1 MRFFGIMLALGSTGC
16 FMNSPPDGAE
26 VVAEDAAVSQQSV
39 DPVVASPDRTA
50 ALAKAD
56 LADGV
61 EDKVAHKC
69 AGCALAMD
77 GDPAHVIEVDGY
89 SLNMCAGECKTHFE
103 EDLDGNLGQ
112 LIQ

>member
-1 MRFFGIMLALGSTGC
+1 MRFFGIMLALCATGC
-16 FMNSPPDGAE
+16 FSNSTPEGEEAGAE
-26 VVAEDAAVSQQSV
+26 AAAVSQQSE
-39 DPVVASPDRTA
+39 DPVVAPDRTA
-50 ALAKAD
+50 ALTKAD

-89 SLNMCAGECKTHFE
+89 RLNMCAGECKTHFE